1 MKRYLIR
8 SALTGYPVTSTLYAT
23 QAGAEKAAKRISA
36 GLPHGIDVVWCN
48 DAGVPKVTVAYAYR
62 GVVERTAESPV
73 S

>member
-8 SALTGYPVTSTLYAT
+8 SALTGYPATSTLYVT

-36 GLPHGIDVVWCN
+36 GLPHGIGVVWCN
-48 DAGVPKVTVAYAYR
+48 DAGVPKVTVACAYR
-62 GVVERTAESPV
+62 GTVERTAESPV

>member
-8 SALTGYPVTSTLYAT
+8 SAITGYPVTNALYGT
-23 QAGAEKAAKRISA
+23 QIGAEKAAKRISA
-36 GLPHGIDVVWCN
+36 GLLHGLNVVWCN

-62 GVVERTAESPV
+62 GTVERTAESPV